1 MCITDTLVIGKLNK
15 IIEMKDIFMKK
26 DLEYTQNKDNIF

>member
-1 MCITDTLVIGKLNK
+1 MCITDALVIGKLDK